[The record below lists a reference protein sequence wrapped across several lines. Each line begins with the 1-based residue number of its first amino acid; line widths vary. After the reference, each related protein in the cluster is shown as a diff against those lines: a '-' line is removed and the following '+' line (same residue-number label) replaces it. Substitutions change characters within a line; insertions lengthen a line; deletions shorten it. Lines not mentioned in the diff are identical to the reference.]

1 MKSSFM
7 INNKKINIIHLES
20 VDSTNTYAK
29 LLASQNH
36 PEGTVVIADHQTNG
50 RGRLG
55 RSFFSPKD
63 TGIYMS
69 VILKPDV
76 SCDKVLYITTAAAV
90 SVATAIEKV
99 TGCEAK
105 IKWVNDVY
113 MQNKK
118 VCGILTE
125 GHISHNENTIDYAI
139 LGIGINI
146 SEPDGGFPEDIK
158 NIATTI
164 TDNKN
169 SLIKEKLIYEILNIF
184 FGYYENIESKP
195 HLDEYKNRSILDGKN
210 VNIIKCDKITDNGVC
225 LGIDDDFSLMIKT
238 SSDILHISSGEVSVR
253 IK

>member
-1 MKSSFM
+1 METSYM
-7 INNKKINIIHLES
+7 INNKKINIIHLET

-29 LLASQNH
+29 HLASQNH
-36 PEGTVVIADHQTNG
+36 PEGTIVIADHQTNG

-69 VILKPDV
+69 VILKPDI

-90 SVATAIEKV
+90 SVATAIEKL
-99 TGCEAK
+99 TGSDTK

-125 GHISHNENTIDYAI
+125 GHISDTGSSMDYAI

-146 SEPDGGFPEDIK
+146 SEPESGFPDDIK
-158 NIATTI
+158 NIATAI
-164 TDNKN
+164 INGKN
-169 SLIKEKLIYEILNIF
+169 THIKENLIYEILNIF
-184 FGYYENIESKP
+184 FDFYKNIKAKP
-195 HLDEYKNRSILDGKN
+195 HLDDYRKRSLIDGEDI
-210 VNIIKCDKITDNGVC
+210 NIIRCNKVVDTGTC
-225 LGIDDDFSLMIKT
+225 LGIDDDFSLIVKT
-238 SSDILHISSGEVSVR
+238 SSGISHISSGEVSVR